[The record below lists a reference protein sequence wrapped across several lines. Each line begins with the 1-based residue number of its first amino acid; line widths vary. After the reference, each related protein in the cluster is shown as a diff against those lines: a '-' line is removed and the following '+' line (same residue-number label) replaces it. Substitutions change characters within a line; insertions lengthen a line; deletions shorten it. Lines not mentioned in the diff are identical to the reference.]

1 MSSRRAFTGALTV
14 CQAYAARLT
23 PRASSISPSCVTFQ
37 RQLAFSEPPLPRGG
51 GGGGAACAVA
61 RPASSQLVANICNM
75 DKEGEVKSRSAEY
88 A

>member
-51 GGGGAACAVA
+51 GGGGAACAFA
-61 RPASSQLVANICNM
+61 TSQLVANICNM